1 MEENKTKTPF
11 ENLKEIIDRVGGIL
25 KLEPWITEKL
35 KTPDR
40 QVSRNFKVTM
50 NDGQVKEFTIYRV
63 QYNADRGVYKGGF
76 RLDPKVNL
84 EEMNSLSGWMVN
96 KAAVVNIPFGGAK
109 GGMAINPKDPYIKSN
124 LERIIKEGTYA
135 IRDIIGPEDDVPAP
149 DRETGSREMAWMLD
163 AWQQIHCGHLEP
175 RGWGVVTG
183 KPLELHGCPGRETAT
198 ARGGQFVLRQTIK
211 DASQFGLKVKN
222 LNGLR
227 VVIQG
232 LGNVGYHFADLIQQD
247 RVNIIALSDSRGGIY
262 NPQGLDIAAV
272 KKFKDASGSVV
283 NFPGAQNI
291 TNDDLLL
298 LDCDILIP
306 AATES
311 VITDINAAAVKAR
324 IILELANGPVTL
336 QADTILV
343 NKGVF
348 ILPDIL
354 ANAGGVTVSYYEW
367 VQNNA
372 GDIWTPEQIDQKLE
386 YTMNTSTYEVLK
398 TAKDYNVDNRTGA
411 YIVAIRR
418 LAEAIR
424 LKGRYKLSG
433 VECERK
439 IC

>member
-1 MEENKTKTPF
+1 MEKSPF
-11 ENLKEIIDRVGGIL
+11 ENLKEIIDLVGGIL
-25 KLEPWITEKL
+25 NIEPWIIEKL

-40 QVSRNFKVTM
+40 QISRNFTVTM
-50 NDGQVKEFTIYRV
+50 DDGQVKEFTIYRV

-76 RLDPKVNL
+76 RLDPLVDL
-84 EEMNSLSGWMVN
+84 DEMNALSGWMVF
-96 KAAVVNIPFGGAK
+96 KPAVVDIPFGGAK
-109 GGMAINPKDPYIKSN
+109 GGMAIDPKDPYIKRN
-124 LERIIKEGTYA
+124 LEKIIKEGTYT

-149 DRETGSREMAWMLD
+149 DKGTSSREMAWMLD
-163 AWQQIHCGHLEP
+163 SWQQMHCGHLEP

-198 ARGGQFVLRQTIK
+198 ARGGQFVLRQAIR
-211 DASQFGLKVKN
+211 DAHQFGLAINN
-222 LNGLR
+222 LNGLK
-227 VVIQG
+227 VAIQG
-232 LGNVGYHFADLIQQD
+232 FGNAGYHFADLIKED
-247 RVNIIALSDSRGGIY
+247 RVNIIAVSDSRGGIY

-272 KKFKDASGSVV
+272 KKFKDSTGSVV

-291 TNDDLLL
+291 TNNDLLL
-298 LDCDILIP
+298 LDCDILVP

-311 VITDINAAAVKAR
+311 VITDVNAANVKAK
-324 IILELANGPVTL
+324 IILELANGPVSL
-336 QADTILV
+336 QADAILA
-343 NKGVF
+343 NRGVF

-372 GDIWTPEQIDQKLE
+372 GDIWTPAEIDQKLE

-398 TAKDYNVDNRTGA
+398 TAKDYKVDNRTGA

-424 LKGRYKLSG
+424 LRGQYKLSR
-433 VECERK
+433 C
-439 IC
+439 ITTN

>member
-183 KPLELHGCPGRETAT
+183 VKGAREKP
-198 ARGGQFVLRQTIK
+198 I
-211 DASQFGLKVKN
+211 
-222 LNGLR
+222 R
-227 VVIQG
+227 VSS
-232 LGNVGYHFADLIQQD
+232 
-247 RVNIIALSDSRGGIY
+247 NIR
-262 NPQGLDIAAV
+262 
-272 KKFKDASGSVV
+272 
-283 NFPGAQNI
+283 
-291 TNDDLLL
+291 
-298 LDCDILIP
+298 
-306 AATES
+306 
-311 VITDINAAAVKAR
+311 
-324 IILELANGPVTL
+324 
-336 QADTILV
+336 
-343 NKGVF
+343 
-348 ILPDIL
+348 
-354 ANAGGVTVSYYEW
+354 
-367 VQNNA
+367 
-372 GDIWTPEQIDQKLE
+372 
-386 YTMNTSTYEVLK
+386 
-398 TAKDYNVDNRTGA
+398 
-411 YIVAIRR
+411 
-418 LAEAIR
+418 
-424 LKGRYKLSG
+424 
-433 VECERK
+433 
-439 IC
+439 